1 MGKQGQTI
9 LNEEVIKLISEVA
22 STKAIEQYK
31 KEQEEKAQKER
42 DHRLHN
48 VKLLLRNYRK
58 FLNVAE
64 KVEGKVAEINNRIVM
79 DAIDLGE
86 LVVPSIKKS
95 KERTLAIVRYLNRTL
110 EFYKDLCEQEGEFG
124 IRKYETIHLMYLA
137 ESRFTATK
145 IAQQQQ
151 LVESAVYKNA
161 NKAYEDLAILLFGVD
176 YLKLAE

>member
-1 MGKQGQTI
+1 MGKGQTV
-9 LNEEVIKLISEVA
+9 LNEEMIKLISEVA
-22 STKAIEQYK
+22 STTAIEQYK
-31 KEQEEKAQKER
+31 KEQQEKIQKER
-42 DHRLHN
+42 DYRLYN

-64 KVEGKVAEINNRIVM
+64 KVEGKVAEINERMVLE
-79 DAIDLGE
+79 AIDLGE

-110 EFYKDLCEQEGEFG
+110 EFYKDLCEQEGELG
-124 IRKYETIHLMYLA
+124 IRKYETIYLMYLT
-137 ESRFTATK
+137 EKRMTVNE
-145 IAQQQQ
+145 IARQHL